1 MIKNLEVLAHADWSS
16 RHSGRWLVKA
26 ERAAGRW
33 RIREPSLFDSRN
45 FLRNDIG
52 EKGILGVDVPIGVPA
67 YWADQ
72 AKIYYFPQALLDFG
86 SLQWSD
92 TLRPAEKKDEISIFR
107 PFYPAKPGG
116 AKQAHLLAGLGVNHM
131 DILRRRCDFDQEG
144 RSAATPLFWTL
155 GAAQVG
161 KAAINFWLD
170 VLKPAIQD
178 SSVLLWP
185 FEGDLVDLIGRGKP
199 IVAETYPAEA
209 YRWFDLEISKIN
221 RSKRRIDDRRLD
233 ASRLIEVASNFGIDL
248 EPAAEEEVVMGFPAG
263 GDDAFDAF
271 VGVLA
276 VASVVS
282 GQRPEAAICD
292 DKVRR
297 VEGWILGRRPAP
309 ITLRPKSL

>member
-1 MIKNLEVLAHADWSS
+1 VIKNLEVLAHADWSS

-144 RSAATPLFWTL
+144 RAAATPLFWTL

-209 YRWFDLEISKIN
+209 YRWFNLEISKIN

-233 ASRLIEVASNFGIDL
+233 ASRLIEVASNLGIDL

-271 VGVLA
+271 VGLLA
-276 VASVVS
+276 VASVVI

-292 DKVRR
+292 EKVRQ